1 MLNNG
6 IKKLIFI
13 LLLILTIYLFYISL
27 PFIADIF
34 IFIIKMIVPFLL
46 SFTIAYILQPVVVVV
61 QKKIKRRGLAVLIVT
76 CTFLGLFILTLY
88 LVFPYLIR
96 EIKVLINRMPEIITE
111 LEELTNRFSEKLDF
125 LPDHYRPTF
134 ENLSVFIETQIAKL
148 STLPEKI
155 INKFFSYFSIIVIIP
170 MIIIHFLLDY
180 EKMLCQFRDYLISK
194 DKIHFK
200 NYLGELNQTI
210 SSYVRGTFLVMFI
223 LVVTCTSIFLLLRLD
238 FALFFAIIIAFTNVI
253 PYLGPYIGAV
263 FPVLYALIESPTKA
277 LFVIIA
283 IFIVQNIES
292 NFLTP
297 YINSKMIKTHPLI
310 VILTLIVFGY
320 LFGILGMIF
329 AVPILAIIRIT
340 LKYYNPFFKK
350 AV

>member
-1 MLNNG
+1 MA
-6 IKKLIFI
+6 LIIDLIIVAII
-13 LLLILTIYLFYISL
+13 LLF
-27 PFIADIF
+27 
-34 IFIIKMIVPFLL
+34 
-46 SFTIAYILQPVVVVV
+46 
-61 QKKIKRRGLAVLIVT
+61 
-76 CTFLGLFILTLY
+76 TFLGYKRGL
-88 LVFPYLIR
+88 
-96 EIKVLINRMPEIITE
+96 IKVAI
-111 LEELTNRFSEKLDF
+111 KLC
-125 LPDHYRPTF
+125 TF
-134 ENLSVFIETQIAKL
+134 FI
-148 STLPEKI
+148 
-155 INKFFSYFSIIVIIP
+155 
-170 MIIIHFLLDY
+170 
-180 EKMLCQFRDYLISK
+180 
-194 DKIHFK
+194 
-200 NYLGELNQTI
+200 
-210 SSYVRGTFLVMFI
+210 
-223 LVVTCTSIFLLLRLD
+223 
-238 FALFFAIIIAFTNVI
+238 AIIIAFTNVI